1 LKKLILVLIIPFTIA
16 MAIYA
21 INNLANLLET
31 KNVTIKD
38 VTPFVY
44 CSILHKGP
52 YSDIDEVIG
61 TLMQNMRTQNIFP
74 AGGIISISYKSP
86 DEAAPAELEW
96 EVGFPVT
103 PQALIQAPLL
113 KKQWDHKVVAAATHV
128 GSYDT
133 IGDTITFMLAW
144 MDAHHYTQ
152 TGPIMEKYL
161 DIASQ
166 EIPKENLR
174 TEIWIPC
181 EKE

>member
-1 LKKLILVLIIPFTIA
+1 LKKLILVLIIPFIITI
-16 MAIYA
+16 AIYA
-21 INNLANLLET
+21 INNPANLLET

-52 YSDIDEVIG
+52 YSDIDEAIG

-74 AGGIISISYKSP
+74 TGGIISISYKSP
-86 DEAAPAELEW
+86 AEAAPAELEW

-103 PQALIQAPLL
+103 AQAFIQSPLS
-113 KKQWDHKVVAAATHV
+113 KKQWNHKVVAAATHI

-144 MDAHHYTQ
+144 MDANHYTQ

-161 DIASQ
+161 DINSQ
-166 EIPKENLR
+166 EIPKEILR

-181 EKE
+181 ERE